1 MICPN
6 FSNPQ
11 TSKQFYDLSNVVG
24 EDFAYFLWDKKGGL
38 PLTLKVNPDN
48 PLEVIGNPLYESLD
62 SKFNGDAVKAT
73 LGTALT
79 YGSTFKKA
87 HPKFNTLTSEQQ
99 AKVVNDYLNN
109 LPISLEDTANNYIKK
124 ANRIN
129 RTFKRA
135 YKNQEQ
141 LVTREDLRKDPNS
154 VVNQVEDV
162 SGQDQASAYEFFKR
176 NNLLNKISFRN
187 AQGVVN
193 SGAYAQWTKK
203 GITLYKGSD
212 YTDLYHEAWHEFTQW
227 FLTPQEKAIL
237 YANVRNREGS
247 VKLGDLSIPHY
258 ALSQRQAQE
267 ALIDKERQLQAL
279 EH

>member
-11 TSKQFYDLSNVVG
+11 INKQFYDLANVVG
-24 EDFAYFLWDKKGGL
+24 EDFAYFLWDKNGGL
-38 PLTLKVNPDN
+38 PLTLQVNPSN
-48 PLEVIGNPLYESLD
+48 PMEVIANPLYESLD
-62 SKFNGDAVKAT
+62 SKFDGDASKAT
-73 LGTALT
+73 LAAALT
-79 YGSTFKKA
+79 YGSTFKNA
-87 HPKFNTLTSEQQ
+87 SPKFTTLSTEQQ
-99 AKVVNDYLNN
+99 TKVLSDYINN
-109 LPISLEDTANNYIKK
+109 LPVSLEDAAHNYIRKS
-124 ANRIN
+124 NQIN

-141 LVTREDLRKDPNS
+141 TVTREDLRKNPNS

-203 GITLYKGSD
+203 
-212 YTDLYHEAWHEFTQW
+212 
-227 FLTPQEKAIL
+227 
-237 YANVRNREGS
+237 
-247 VKLGDLSIPHY
+247 
-258 ALSQRQAQE
+258 
-267 ALIDKERQLQAL
+267 
-279 EH
+279 